1 MPPPQRTKWQRWEA
15 LGGAFASGA
24 AAALNADGLAQVF
37 AIGPDRAVWHRRQL
51 FTAGSNASEVGSRWW
66 PRGAPVR
73 PVVEWSRW
81 GSLGAEA
88 SAAPAAVQRADG
100 LIDVLVRGA
109 DRNLYRKPQRFV
121 AADKGNASTSNQL
134 RWGSWEF
141 LGGPVRN
148 FPC

>member
-1 MPPPQRTKWQRWEA
+1 V
-15 LGGAFASGA
+15 ASRG
-24 AAALNADGLAQVF
+24 DGL
-37 AIGPDRAVWHRRQL
+37 L
-51 FTAGSNASEVGSRWW
+51 
-66 PRGAPVR
+66 
-73 PVVEWSRW
+73 
-81 GSLGAEA
+81 
-88 SAAPAAVQRADG
+88 
-100 LIDVLVRGA
+100 DVIVRGA

>member
-1 MPPPQRTKWQRWEA
+1 MPYPNPNPNPNPNPTRTRTRT
-15 LGGAFASGA
+15 LT
-24 AAALNADGLAQVF
+24 
-37 AIGPDRAVWHRRQL
+37 RRQL
-51 FTAGSNASEVGSRWW
+51 FDAATLLTS
-66 PRGAPVR
+66 
-73 PVVEWSRW
+73 WSPW
-81 GSLGAEA
+81 GSLGGETSSGPTVAT
-88 SAAPAAVQRADG
+88 RGDG
-100 LIDVLVRGA
+100 LLDVIVRGA

>member
-1 MPPPQRTKWQRWEA
+1 
-15 LGGAFASGA
+15 
-24 AAALNADGLAQVF
+24 
-37 AIGPDRAVWHRRQL
+37 
-51 FTAGSNASEVGSRWW
+51 
-66 PRGAPVR
+66 
-73 PVVEWSRW
+73 
-81 GSLGAEA
+81 
-88 SAAPAAVQRADG
+88 
-100 LIDVLVRGA
+100 VRGA